1 MHASSALKVKQED
14 SSNLENVATAGNEES
29 PSESYE
35 NGQPAQQYAY
45 EDGKRD
51 QGTPG
56 LLYMNTIKMPQDLKD
71 SYVAFC
77 RSEFSCYLD
86 FE

>member
-1 MHASSALKVKQED
+1 MSTSSALKVKQED

-29 PSESYE
+29 PTESHE
-35 NGQPAQQYAY
+35 NDQPTQQYAY

-51 QGTPG
+51 HGTPG

-77 RSEFSCYLD
+77 RSEFSFHLN